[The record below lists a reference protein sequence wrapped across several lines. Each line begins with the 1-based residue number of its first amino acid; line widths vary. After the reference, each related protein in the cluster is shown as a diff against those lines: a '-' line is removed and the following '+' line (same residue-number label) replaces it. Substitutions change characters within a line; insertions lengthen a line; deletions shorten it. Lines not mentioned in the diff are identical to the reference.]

1 MLSSGVALVGV
12 LEPTSV
18 ERDCVDLDLLA
29 VRIAVVDKVRYFSS
43 ILARMLLLRDLEIET
58 LKVKC
63 SLIALTQDS
72 EDE

>member
-12 LEPTSV
+12 LEPTRV